1 MWNLPGSGNEPVSPA
16 LAGGFFAPEP
26 AVKPLH
32 LCLLAIFFFFFF
44 LKWLLAVQ
52 PPSRV
57 WLFVTPWTGACQ
69 ASLSFTISLRVAQIH
84 AHQVGDA
91 MQPAHPLS
99 SPSSALHPSQHQG
112 LFQWVGSLHQGAKV
126 LETFSIGL
134 FATLKTYQNPIC
146 IIDINVYLII
156 NVTDI
161 S

>member
-32 LCLLAIFFFFFF
+32 LCLLGIFFFFE
-44 LKWLLAVQ
+44 VITCC
-52 PPSRV
+52 S
-57 WLFVTPWTGACQ
+57 VTQSCLTLCDPMDCSMPGFPGLHH
-69 ASLSFTISLRVAQIH
+69 LSEVAQIH
-84 AHQVGDA
+84 VHRVGDA
-91 MQPAHPLS
+91 IQPAHPLS

-112 LFQWVGSLHQGAKV
+112 LFQWVGFSHQAAKV
-126 LETFSIGL
+126 LETFSTGL
-134 FATLKTYQNPIC
+134 FATLTTYQNPIC

>member
-32 LCLLAIFFFFFF
+32 LCLLGIFFFFFF
-44 LKWLLAVQ
+44 EVITCC
-52 PPSRV
+52 S
-57 WLFVTPWTGACQ
+57 VTQSCLTLCDPVDCSMPGFPGLHH
-69 ASLSFTISLRVAQIH
+69 LSEVAQIH
-84 AHQVGDA
+84 VHRVGDA
-91 MQPAHPLS
+91 IQPAYPLS
-99 SPSSALHPSQHQG
+99 SPSALHPSQHTRSFPVSW
-112 LFQWVGSLHQGAKV
+112 LFASAARV

-134 FATLKTYQNPIC
+134 FATLTTYQNPIC

-156 NVTDI
+156 NVIDI